1 MMRIAGFN
9 AKTLASLCLLLVAGY
24 VNGAEA
30 DGASAARKW
39 MFKVYLNDKPIGF
52 HSFAVE
58 ETASQ
63 TVLTTDAQF
72 DVKILFINAFRYR
85 HSNVEKWEDN
95 CLLSIDAR
103 TDSNGN
109 ELVVAGEQDDV
120 GFSVSTNDGSAE
132 LEGCV
137 QTFAYWNPAILQSE
151 RLLNSQTGEYENVSA
166 VFSGKDSIQ
175 LEGSQV
181 PADRYTLSTK
191 GGDVTLWYS
200 EDDWRWL
207 ALEAPA
213 KGGRTLRYEP
223 VEIPAVGRSDT
234 RVAGAN

>member
-1 MMRIAGFN
+1 MRTAGLNFKN
-9 AKTLASLCLLLVAGY
+9 FVALCLLLVAGY

-52 HSFAVE
+52 HSFAVQDTE
-58 ETASQ
+58 SQ

-72 DVKILFINAFRYR
+72 DVKFLFINAFRYR
-85 HSNVEKWEDN
+85 HSNIETWQDN

-120 GFSVSTNDGSAE
+120 GFNVSTNDGSAE
-132 LEGCV
+132 LGGCI
-137 QTFAYWNPAILQSE
+137 QTFAYWNPAILQSD
-151 RLLNSQTGEYENVSA
+151 RLLNSQTGEYESVSA
-166 VFSGKDSIQ
+166 EFSGKDSIRV
-175 LEGSQV
+175 EGSKV

-200 EDDWRWL
+200 ENDWRWL

-223 VEIPAVGRSDT
+223 IEIPALGRSDT